1 MKALTIPAPVSG
13 MQIRKTRGL
22 SQSTIRRVAT
32 AVAIVATV
40 TAWFT
45 AAACDLET
53 SRLAQFITAAAVLLA
68 TISAFAAVPR
78 QKGGVE

>member
-13 MQIRKTRGL
+13 VQIRKTRGL

-32 AVAIVATV
+32 AVAIVATL

-45 AAACDLET
+45 AAGCDLET
-53 SRLAQFITAAAVLLA
+53 SRPAQITVGTAVLVS
-68 TISAFAAVPR
+68 TVSAFAVLAG
-78 QKGGVE
+78 QEGGVE